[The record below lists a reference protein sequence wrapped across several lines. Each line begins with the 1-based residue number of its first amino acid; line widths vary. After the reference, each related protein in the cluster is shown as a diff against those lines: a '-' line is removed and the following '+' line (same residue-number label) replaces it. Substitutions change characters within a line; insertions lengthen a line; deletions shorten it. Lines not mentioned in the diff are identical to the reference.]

1 MSANRPQQLSYHAL
15 VLPRLSGKKG
25 HDRKD
30 AQMKKTIMLL
40 KKIGLGRVK
49 KAEDD
54 TSFDKRLKKVNR
66 TRVVNHH
73 GLGGPVFK
81 SRQPETEA

>member
-1 MSANRPQQLSYHAL
+1 
-15 VLPRLSGKKG
+15 
-25 HDRKD
+25 
-30 AQMKKTIMLL
+30 MKKTIMLL

>member
-1 MSANRPQQLSYHAL
+1 
-15 VLPRLSGKKG
+15 
-25 HDRKD
+25 
-30 AQMKKTIMLL
+30 MKKTITLL

-49 KAEDD
+49 KDEDE
-54 TSFDKRLKKVNR
+54 TSFEKRLKKVNR

-81 SRQPETEA
+81 SRQSETEA